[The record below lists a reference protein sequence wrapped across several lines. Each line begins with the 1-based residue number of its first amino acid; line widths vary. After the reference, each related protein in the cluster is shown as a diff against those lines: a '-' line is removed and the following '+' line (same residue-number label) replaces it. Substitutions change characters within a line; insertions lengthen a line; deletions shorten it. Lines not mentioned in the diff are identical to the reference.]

1 MHVCAFLCFYKNCFI
16 STPLVE
22 PGKPPLNTYLLV
34 IGSSSGS
41 SNISSKIVIVIV
53 FLFMSS
59 VFRCHLFF
67 RWSICPLISAPVIKA
82 PVASSTHP
90 PLLLLSVGWNPA
102 AMSLPAPPIHPS
114 LPLRIPSC
122 ISDSEAGG
130 KSIDS
135 LCARSTLQIV
145 ERRSRCFEQTS
156 LVVSEWTESGHW
168 MDVGW
173 TSSMTQM
180 AENSQEVGFE
190 KAGG

>member
-1 MHVCAFLCFYKNCFI
+1 MNVCAFLCFYKNCFI
-16 STPLVE
+16 STPPLVE

-53 FLFMSS
+53 FLFVSS

-135 LCARSTLQIV
+135 LCGEIDATD
-145 ERRSRCFEQTS
+145 SRATKQMFRTDVTGGQRMDR
-156 LVVSEWTESGHW
+156 EWTLDGRW
-168 MDVGW
+168 MDIVDDPNGR
-173 TSSMTQM
+173 
-180 AENSQEVGFE
+180 E
-190 KAGG
+190 